1 MGLVNINLNGIG
13 SGEGTVAERQS
24 FGEMDGNY
32 HTMNMLK
39 DIDEEAVYSSNYYP
53 DPLKGDA
60 SPGRPQTSKVY
71 GSREVSFGAS
81 YTNSQVLDEGNMQS
95 ILAKNY
101 HLENGV

>member
-1 MGLVNINLNGIG
+1 MNINLNGIG
-13 SGEGTVAERQS
+13 SGEGTVVDRLS
-24 FGEMDGNY
+24 FGEMGGNDY
-32 HTMNMLK
+32 TMNMLK
-39 DIDEEAVYSSNYYP
+39 DEEQAYSSNYYP

-81 YTNSQVLDEGNMQS
+81 YNNSQALDEGNMQS

-101 HLENGV
+101 NLENSV